1 MLLLR
6 GVEGDCTYPQVP
18 LVRAKD
24 WFRFAAPQMSHGMGC
39 ILTPA
44 LGGCKA
50 YSVYRLGLRSVL
62 QPDVPIRTK
71 EYLAVNGRGVHTSI
85 HL

>member
-1 MLLLR
+1 M
-6 GVEGDCTYPQVP
+6 
-18 LVRAKD
+18 
-24 WFRFAAPQMSHGMGC
+24 
-39 ILTPA
+39 TPA

-71 EYLAVNGRGVHTSI
+71 EYLAVKGQGGAHLHPPLIGLARFDGRNAWNLHHGRFDSLSQPGPDRI
-85 HL
+85 H